1 MKFRLLSLLCLMP
14 YALFAQDLGKDSAQD
29 LGKDFAQSAAAE
41 SALASLTPKAGDV
54 GFAATAIA
62 SAATLGVIDDELW
75 LLEMLASKAIAADQR
90 KLLVIQRASLLELS
104 GRYGD
109 AAVVWESAV
118 TMIPGKP
125 DSGALLSAAA
135 CRLVSGDIDG
145 ASGLVTA
152 LSFSSADAETGALS
166 DVLAGWIALSRGE
179 RENAVAAARKGSG
192 SANTR
197 VAMAA
202 LYLGCAATDGADRDA
217 FSGLLYK
224 RFPVLSDDAAVSA
237 LSLIIASTATIP
249 TTAEKP
255 VTPTAVSSDQ
265 TTSTRYYQVGAF
277 KDQSNARALAQK
289 LEKLGLTVAYRL
301 RSKKDLY
308 IVFVE
313 SGADSS
319 ATILRLKDAGYE
331 AWPLDESP

>member
-1 MKFRLLSLLCLMP
+1 MKFRLLPLLCLMP
-14 YALFAQDLGKDSAQD
+14 YWLFAQD
-29 LGKDFAQSAAAE
+29 LGKDFAQSAAAK
-41 SALASLTPKAGDV
+41 SALALLTPKAGDV
-54 GFAATAIA
+54 GFATTAIA

-90 KLLVIQRASLLELS
+90 KLLVAQRASLLELS
-104 GRYGD
+104 GRYVD
-109 AAVVWESAV
+109 AAVAWESVV

-125 DSGALLSAAA
+125 DSGALFSAAA
-135 CRLVSGDIDG
+135 CRLVTGDIDG

-152 LSFSSADAETGALS
+152 LSFSATDAEMDALS

-179 RENAVAAARKGSG
+179 RESAAAAARKGSE
-192 SANTR
+192 SANAR

-202 LYLGCAATDGADRDA
+202 LYLGCAATDGAESDA
-217 FSGLLYK
+217 FSGLLHK
-224 RFPVLSDDAAVSA
+224 RFPVLTADAAASAVS
-237 LSLIIASTATIP
+237 LVMASTATIP

-255 VTPTAVSSDQ
+255 VTPAATYSDQ

-277 KDQSNARALAQK
+277 KDQSNARTLAQK

-313 SGADSS
+313 SGTDSS
-319 ATILRLKDAGYE
+319 KTILRLKDAGYE
-331 AWPLDESP
+331 AWPLDEAP